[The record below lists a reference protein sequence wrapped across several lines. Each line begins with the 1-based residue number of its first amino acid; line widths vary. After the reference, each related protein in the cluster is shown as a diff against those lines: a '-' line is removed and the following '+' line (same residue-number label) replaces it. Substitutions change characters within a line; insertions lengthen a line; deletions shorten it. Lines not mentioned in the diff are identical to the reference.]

1 MVFVSGTKTET
12 KMQLPSSFLNERRI
26 YEEDGVIYRGPGLHW
41 RGSRN
46 IDGSNAE
53 TLVMLM
59 MMDSLIS
66 SIQKVFSAQPAQTR
80 PTGHHKSNEKL
91 KV

>member
-1 MVFVSGTKTET
+1 ME
-12 KMQLPSSFLNERRI
+12 SFTGDLG
-26 YEEDGVIYRGPGLHW
+26 YTGGDPG
-41 RGSRN
+41 

-66 SIQKVFSAQPAQTR
+66 SIQKVFSAQPAQIR